1 MTLVKVCGIK
11 TREAYERLQELRADF
26 VGFVF
31 AKSKRQVT
39 AEQAAALGSGKN
51 APGPQRVGVFVN
63 ESVESLLQTAEIAG
77 LHVLQLHGDESPEF
91 CRELRARTSLQIWKA
106 WGVKNDEGDA
116 LLTAYTD
123 VVDAVLL
130 DNDRGGTGEKFPW
143 EAIPKLHGFTK
154 DLPLFIAGGLH
165 PDNVGDLLAAHAV
178 EGVDVSS
185 GVETE
190 GVKDLAKITA
200 FVTKVREQR

>member
-1 MTLVKVCGIK
+1 MTKIKVCGIK
-11 TREAYERLQELRADF
+11 TLEAYERLQELGADYI
-26 VGFVF
+26 GFVF

-39 AEQAAALGSGKN
+39 PEQAADLGEKK
-51 APGPQRVGVFVN
+51 ADGPARVGVFVN
-63 ESVESLLQTAEIAG
+63 ETVEGLLHIAEVAG

-91 CRELRARTSLQIWKA
+91 CRELRQRTNLQIWKA
-106 WGVKNDEGDA
+106 WGVHNDERDA
-116 LLTAYTD
+116 MLSAYTD

-130 DNDRGGTGEKFPW
+130 DNERGGTGERFPW
-143 EAIPKLHGFTK
+143 DAIPALRAYTQ

-165 PDNVGDLLAAHAV
+165 PDNVGDLLDAHATD
-178 EGVDVSS
+178 GVDVSS
-185 GVETE
+185 GVETQ